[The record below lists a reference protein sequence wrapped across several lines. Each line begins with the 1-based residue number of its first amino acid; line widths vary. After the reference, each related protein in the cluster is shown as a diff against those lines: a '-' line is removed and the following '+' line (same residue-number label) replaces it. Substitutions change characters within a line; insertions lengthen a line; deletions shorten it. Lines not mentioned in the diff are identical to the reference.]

1 MPGISGF
8 PFPLRTQRD
17 NLLWYEATIPSFSG
31 FLFLLSQTQLRNLKL
46 VCCNARYLGL
56 FISTG
61 SVFGWKDESFKR
73 CNTQFLGLFIS
84 TLEIIHREYNV
95 AVRVAM
101 PGISGFSFLRYP
113 LKTIVKSIVSS
124 IIFAS
129 NSQNILKSLIF
140 LPVFGF
146 LVFLLT

>member
-1 MPGISGF
+1 MAKI
-8 PFPLRTQRD
+8 TD
-17 NLLWYEATIPSFSG
+17 
-31 FLFLLSQTQLRNLKL
+31 K
-46 VCCNARYLGL
+46 
-56 FISTG
+56 
-61 SVFGWKDESFKR
+61 
-73 CNTQFLGLFIS
+73 

-140 LPVFGF
+140 LVVFGF
-146 LVFLLT
+146 LIFLLT

>member
-1 MPGISGF
+1 MPGILGF
-8 PFPLRTQRD
+8 SF
-17 NLLWYEATIPSFSG
+17 LLGAFSDGKMSLFNVAIPSFSG
-31 FLFLLSQTQLRNLKL
+31 FLFLQIQLTKKASQQS
-46 VCCNARYLGL
+46 CCNA
-56 FISTG
+56 
-61 SVFGWKDESFKR
+61 
-73 CNTQFLGLFIS
+73 QFLGLFIS

-101 PGISGFSFLRYP
+101 PGMSGFSFLRYP

-140 LPVFGF
+140 LAVLGF
-146 LVFLLT
+146 LVFMLT